1 MVESPP
7 PPSHDIFNYRHPAVD
22 YDQFP
27 RRDLHRSLRKQKP
40 CPEKEV
46 EKIPSRRSAYSKWI
60 SVFRHFRKP
69 KDPSLNVSGHLTD
82 GHGGRYEY
90 TALEADSSVHERLE
104 LERKARERAQ
114 NACQHYLRSCPRY
127 TLLHHLNDIGSRV
140 DKHWFVVRDTSVKT
154 ERLLTLVPLSSNCAI
169 ECNPSTRGT
178 ILELFLALQHP
189 YIYPV
194 LDLDFRDVSGQTYV
208 ILVLPFNNKGSLKDL
223 IYKSRWQDDW
233 SQKYGQRSTGLP
245 ISQVQ
250 RLGRQ
255 ILEALLFLKDR
266 GFPPC
271 SHLHSGNI
279 ILQNGVA
286 RLTGLENTLLGHTS
300 RIHPVI
306 WSRAR
311 TEPVAVDSICF
322 GHVLFEM
329 CAGYELCTPQ
339 PSQGHLLDLK
349 NYPQVVEVLE
359 FIFQNPERRFPSVE
373 ELLMCDFFRNID
385 LREMRATPL
394 PQAFQARLTTSTM
407 SLLNEIKRQQNGR
420 RGRRTHSASSAT
432 ETGSS
437 GMRERRSSCSEGGDD
452 AGGSSGGSGG
462 AWGRDEDSTEEQAA
476 ERPPSPAQPDVW
488 WLSAPQEHRDLSL
501 HLQDDSPVSM
511 ETRCLLRS
519 GRGAKDA
526 ICKNQE
532 NVGNKIMPSQ
542 LNFDRLHSFTCD
554 LESVVT
560 SEKYHDQ

>member
-1 MVESPP
+1 LGVE
-7 PPSHDIFNYRHPAVD
+7 YD
-22 YDQFP
+22 YFP
-27 RRDLHRSLRKQKP
+27 RLDIHRPLRKQIMRPIDDACTKR
-40 CPEKEV
+40 K
-46 EKIPSRRSAYSKWI
+46 KRRGLFNGKWI
-60 SVFRHFRKP
+60 SVFPRSCK
-69 KDPSLNVSGHLTD
+69 SGNSTSNICYNADSD

-104 LERKARERAQ
+104 MERKARERAQ
-114 NACQHYLRSCPRY
+114 NACQHYLRSCSRY

-140 DKHWFVVRDTSVKT
+140 DKHWFVVRDTSMKT

-223 IYKSRWQDDW
+223 IYKVWSSRWQDDW
-233 SQKYGQRSTGLP
+233 SQKYGQRSAGLP
-245 ISQVQ
+245 VSQVQ

-266 GFPPC
+266 GFPPF

-311 TEPVAVDSICF
+311 TEPPAVDSICF

-339 PSQGHLLDLK
+339 PNQGHLLDLK
-349 NYPQVVEVLE
+349 NYPQVVEILE
-359 FIFQNPERRFPSVE
+359 FIFQHPEQRFPSVE
-373 ELLMCDFFRNID
+373 ELLLCDFFRNID
-385 LREMRATPL
+385 LRELRAAPL
-394 PQAFQARLTTSTM
+394 PQAFQIRLTTSTM
-407 SLLNEIKRQQNGR
+407 SLLNEVKQQQIGR
-420 RGRRTHSASSAT
+420 RGRRTHSVPSET
-432 ETGSS
+432 ETASPGFT
-437 GMRERRSSCSEGGDD
+437 ERRNSCSGGDD
-452 AGGSSGGSGG
+452 DVGGSNG
-462 AWGRDEDSTEEQAA
+462 AWRQDEDSTEDQST
-476 ERPPSPAQPDVW
+476 ERQPSPTQVG
-488 WLSAPQEHRDLSL
+488 HVHG
-501 HLQDDSPVSM
+501 HLFEP
-511 ETRCLLRS
+511 
-519 GRGAKDA
+519 
-526 ICKNQE
+526 
-532 NVGNKIMPSQ
+532 
-542 LNFDRLHSFTCD
+542 
-554 LESVVT
+554 
-560 SEKYHDQ
+560 